1 VASRGR
7 RPGPSN
13 TRDEILAAARRLFA
27 QRGFQGTTM
36 RGIAAEAGVNAALVH
51 HYYGNKEQLLI
62 AAMNLPLNPAVVIEQ
77 LRDAGPREQIG
88 ERIVRFFVRT
98 WRDPSTGQPLQA
110 LLRAAAATDT
120 SATSMRQFLE
130 NVMVPRVAGLLD
142 VPPLRVTGAFSQLIG
157 FALAGTIIR
166 VEPLASASEDDLVAL
181 LAPTIQRYL
190 DAA

>member
-7 RPGPSN
+7 RPGPSH

-77 LRDAGPREQIG
+77 LRDAGPREQLG

-120 SATSMRQFLE
+120 SAASMRQFLE

-142 VPPLRVTGAFSQLIG
+142 VPPLRVAGTFSQLIG
-157 FALAGTIIR
+157 FALAGTILR

-181 LAPTIQRYL
+181 LAPSVQRYL
-190 DAA
+190 AA

>member
-7 RPGPSN
+7 RPGPST

-27 QRGFQGTTM
+27 QRGFQATTM
-36 RGIAAEAGVNAALVH
+36 RAIAAEAGVNAALVH
-51 HYYGNKEQLLI
+51 HYYGNKEQLLV

-88 ERIVRFFVRT
+88 ERLVRFFVRT
-98 WRDPSTGQPLQA
+98 WRDPGTGQPLQA

-120 SATSMRQFLE
+120 SAATTRQFIE
-130 NVMVPRVAGLLD
+130 NVMIPRVSELFDIPRLRVAG
-142 VPPLRVTGAFSQLIG
+142 AFAQLIG

-166 VEPLASASEDDLVAL
+166 AEPLASATEDELVAL
-181 LAPTIQRYL
+181 LAPSVQRYL
-190 DAA
+190 GG

>member
-1 VASRGR
+1 
-7 RPGPSN
+7 
-13 TRDEILAAARRLFA
+13 LFA

-77 LRDAGPREQIG
+77 LRDAGPREQLG
-88 ERIVRFFVRT
+88 ERIVRFFVRA

-110 LLRAAAATDT
+110 LLRAAAAADS
-120 SATSMRQFLE
+120 SAASIRQFVE
-130 NVMVPRVAGLLD
+130 NIMVPRVAGLLD
-142 VPPLRVTGAFSQLIG
+142 VPPLRVAGAFSQLIG

-181 LAPTIQRYL
+181 LAPSVQRYL
-190 DAA
+190 AA

>member
-1 VASRGR
+1 MASRGR

-27 QRGFQGTTM
+27 QHGFQATTM

-51 HYYGNKEQLLI
+51 HYYGNKEQLLV

-77 LRDAGPREQIG
+77 LRDAGPREQVG
-88 ERIVRFFVRT
+88 ERLVRFFVRT

-110 LLRAAAATDT
+110 LLRAAAATEINA
-120 SATSMRQFLE
+120 ATMRQFIE
-130 NVMVPRVAGLLD
+130 NVMVPRVATLLD
-142 VPPLRVTGAFSQLIG
+142 VPPLRVAGAFAQLLG

-166 VEPLASASEDDLVAL
+166 AEPLASAGEDDLVAL
-181 LAPTIQRYL
+181 LAPSVQRYL
-190 DAA
+190 GG

>member
-7 RPGPSN
+7 RPGPSH

-77 LRDAGPREQIG
+77 LRDAGPREQLG

-120 SATSMRQFLE
+120 SAASMRQFLE

-142 VPPLRVTGAFSQLIG
+142 VPPLRVAGAFSQLIG
-157 FALAGTIIR
+157 FALAGTILR

-181 LAPTIQRYL
+181 LAPSVQRYL
-190 DAA
+190 AG

>member
-1 VASRGR
+1 VANRGR

-27 QRGFQGTTM
+27 QHGFQATTM

-51 HYYGNKEQLLI
+51 HYYGNKEQLLV

-88 ERIVRFFVRT
+88 ERLVRFFVRT

-110 LLRAAAATDT
+110 LLRAAAATDINA
-120 SATSMRQFLE
+120 ATMRQFIE
-130 NVMVPRVAGLLD
+130 NVMVPRVATLLD
-142 VPPLRVTGAFSQLIG
+142 VPPLRVAGAFAQLLG

-166 VEPLASASEDDLVAL
+166 AEPLASASEDDLVAL
-181 LAPTIQRYL
+181 LAPSVQRYL
-190 DAA
+190 GG

>member
-1 VASRGR
+1 MASRGR
-7 RPGPSN
+7 RPGPSH

-77 LRDAGPREQIG
+77 LRDAGPREQLG

-142 VPPLRVTGAFSQLIG
+142 VPPLRVAGAFSQLIG
-157 FALAGTIIR
+157 FALAGTILR

-181 LAPTIQRYL
+181 LAPSVQRYL
-190 DAA
+190 AA